1 MLSTPLHP
9 TQVRKILA
17 VFDPNIG
24 EGKVQGALF
33 SSAGLRVKRARVR
46 EALRRCDDVRDRTER
61 RMTTRRS
68 WYEAIGPMFICCM
81 DQNEKLGHWGFKI
94 LGAIDGYSRYPLAW
108 TLTPTLTGRDHS
120 ALYHKVLRDHNEAP
134 RHVVVDGTQCFNG
147 VKEAQMLTWGIDAE
161 PCPLPLDDGVILVS
175 HFQQTSSVHNTP
187 IERFWGDLNIVTKK

>member
-1 MLSTPLHP
+1 
-9 TQVRKILA
+9 
-17 VFDPNIG
+17 
-24 EGKVQGALF
+24 
-33 SSAGLRVKRARVR
+33 
-46 EALRRCDDVRDRTER
+46 
-61 RMTTRRS
+61 
-68 WYEAIGPMFICCM
+68 MFICCM

-120 ALYHKVLRDHNEAP
+120 ALYHKVLRDQNEAS

-147 VKEAQMLTWGIDAE
+147 VKEAQMLIWGIDAE

-175 HFQQTSSVHNTP
+175 HFQQTPSVHNTP